1 MGSKGSQ
8 KTTQSYTPN
17 ASVGQTGTQALDM
30 ARHAAGQPFQ
40 IPAAPVANFT
50 DDQLSAFADMRNNR
64 NLAQPYMQQAGNYF
78 NQSAQ
83 PISASQIGNYLNPFA
98 SYVMG
103 GLQDIFG
110 QQRTDATGRLTQAAG
125 GAGADRIAVA
135 QANLAKQ
142 QGLAAGQTLAG
153 IYQPALAAAQADAQR
168 QQSAAYGMGQLGTAA
183 QNAALQGSQAVLGAG
198 NQQQALEQQRLMSPY
213 QQRLAELE
221 YPFKTAQFLSGINAQ
236 QAQPLGGTQT
246 NTYPG
251 QSPWGTIAGLGL
263 TAAGA
268 FTGNPAMMGAGIKG
282 TMGSQSGGMT
292 SGGWNNTG
300 GGWNPN
306 VSGGY
311 VYPGGGGGTGMAP
324 WSGLGFGRGG
334 VVNPY
339 DFGRTFGAGGYVDL
353 EDIGGS
359 YQSGG
364 DVSGIDW
371 NNPQPPE
378 TPPDVAEALATGAPL
393 PDSAA
398 LPPPPPPTIPQ
409 GEPAL
414 PPAMRAD
421 LPPEITG
428 NEGMPPTAMGYA
440 PMGPQHSG
448 APSSAVAP
456 PWLRNA
462 ASFPPRPP
470 TAQPVQ
476 PDPYALPPDQGEGT
490 FARSPGLALMNAGL
504 ATLAASGRRDSRGL
518 PMSPWAA
525 IGEGGMKGVETL
537 KGQEEAAQQ
546 RRRVDLEARRLLI
559 QADKARRESELHPL
573 ELKAAELKNRQAEIA
588 LSVLVAGEESIK
600 DPRALKE
607 LGISPAQAAIL
618 GPAGIRAVVQDL
630 IKSKYDIKEVNGET
644 WAIDRVDPRRSIRIG
659 EGRGLSA
666 YGIPE
671 EGAQT
676 SAAPSGVLGTQPPR
690 QPVGG
695 VAPAST
701 PPSAAGSA
709 QPAGRRTTP
718 PVAGIATEAFGPGS
732 VLNWLNLKVQ
742 GTATNT
748 ATTNVT
754 EQARAVARIN
764 ILRDRLISALAS
776 GQPGERLKMVQE
788 RVQGL
793 FPKPGQFFTPAPE
806 AKASFVEFHAEL
818 GDRIRENEVII
829 KSPGYS
835 KQTKDK
841 AAQAILEQR
850 RVRDQLTNILENMSA
865 SEQPPQRIT
874 RPKNFE
880 KNRVYDTPKGRLR
893 YLGDDQW
900 GPP

>member
-50 DDQLSAFADMRNNR
+50 DDQLSAFADMRNDR
-64 NLAQPYMQQAGNYF
+64 RLAQPYMQNAAGLF
-78 NQSAQ
+78 QQSAS
-83 PISASQIGNYLNPFA
+83 PISAAQIGNYLNPFA
-98 SYVMG
+98 NYVMG

-334 VVNPY
+334 AVNPY

-378 TPPDVAEALATGAPL
+378 TPPEVAEALATGAPL

-414 PPAMRAD
+414 PPSMRSD

-428 NEGMPPTAMGYA
+428 NEGVPPTAMGYA

-537 KGQEEAAQQ
+537 KVQDQVGTQ
-546 RRRVDLEARRLLI
+546 RRRVELEARRLL
-559 QADKARRESELHPL
+559 Q
-573 ELKAAELKNRQAEIA
+573 QAEHQRATLAEQRRYHDIIDQNRKDQLAITRQNRLDA
-588 LSVLVAGEESIK
+588 L
-600 DPRALKE
+600 DPSRL
-607 LGISPAQAAIL
+607 SPAQQALIAATRRKGAPLDDNEVLDIIQRTQRPTAERSPGTPEQQAIAAKERALGRPLNETEIAQVVQTVRQGPPAAPTDTPASTIL
-618 GPAGIRAVVQDL
+618 GDDDVAPNFEGATGLSGAYTNLHNKITGAFGAQHYPAEHKATRILNDLSVKTQSTLQNVAGRPSNYWLGRLETLTVKPNSWSEGPQAARDRLTQTRDTIDQEIKRVDALIQNPQTSKADRSKAVRSAGELRGLKADYDAVIRAWGGGAGNPLTPV
-630 IKSKYDIKEVNGET
+630 GET
-644 WAIDRVDPRRSIRIG
+644 IPAPSMG
-659 EGRGLSA
+659 EVR
-666 YGIPE
+666 
-671 EGAQT
+671 EGAQG
-676 SAAPSGVLGTQPPR
+676 AAKGRIPPR
-690 QPVGG
+690 
-695 VAPAST
+695 PANVPLGSKYSPSRKAWRT
-701 PPSAAGSA
+701 P
-709 QPAGRRTTP
+709 
-718 PVAGIATEAFGPGS
+718 
-732 VLNWLNLKVQ
+732 
-742 GTATNT
+742 
-748 ATTNVT
+748 
-754 EQARAVARIN
+754 
-764 ILRDRLISALAS
+764 D
-776 GQPGERLKMVQE
+776 GQ
-788 RVQGL
+788 
-793 FPKPGQFFTPAPE
+793 
-806 AKASFVEFHAEL
+806 
-818 GDRIRENEVII
+818 VI
-829 KSPGYS
+829 PHT
-835 KQTKDK
+835 Q
-841 AAQAILEQR
+841 
-850 RVRDQLTNILENMSA
+850 
-865 SEQPPQRIT
+865 
-874 RPKNFE
+874 
-880 KNRVYDTPKGRLR
+880 
-893 YLGDDQW
+893 
-900 GPP
+900 